1 MPAIYHAIPFQATDI
16 PKKVKVSYNIIII
29 EFNGCFDGLA
39 KILYSGQ
46 VIEVNVLMAR
56 QGKDKH
62 YIIIIVQQLLIII
75 IVIMI

>member
-1 MPAIYHAIPFQATDI
+1 MPAIYHAVPFQATDI

-46 VIEVNVLMAR
+46 EVIEVNVLMAR

-62 YIIIIVQQLLIII
+62 YYNNYYIATTYYYH
-75 IVIMI
+75 